1 MDKRTK
7 TKLGAALAALALVIA
22 GGGYYFFHADDDTP
36 AYTMKMIQ
44 RSVEKH
50 DTKTFYRMVD
60 VDGVLDS
67 GYDGFVEGLSSS
79 VDASTPDAKEA
90 VREFAQIL
98 RGSLILTLKTAI
110 DSYVSTGDLNVDD
123 GLIELLDR
131 TGLNDAQVRDIKNI
145 QVNDADR
152 NEAFAD
158 LIIFQPG
165 LNKEFPLHLILTRK
179 DKVWKVTRVQN
190 FKEYVAE
197 VAEAERASLHDYLVK
212 VAEINSKHEAAT
224 RDAEQRYGLILAA
237 GNLAKKETRDEL
249 KSLIDGVLKKD
260 WEARKQELFALHV
273 PRDAKTLHNLY
284 MKICDVALAAA
295 QDYSKWLDD
304 NNPATIKAAEEK
316 IHQVQTLQ
324 TDAQALAKRMTS

>member
-131 TGLNDAQVRDIKNI
+131 TGLNDAQVRDIKYSS
-145 QVNDADR
+145 QR
-152 NEAFAD
+152 RG
-158 LIIFQPG
+158 QKRG
-165 LNKEFPLHLILTRK
+165 LRRPDNFSTR
-179 DKVWKVTRVQN
+179 
-190 FKEYVAE
+190 F
-197 VAEAERASLHDYLVK
+197 
-212 VAEINSKHEAAT
+212 
-224 RDAEQRYGLILAA
+224 EQRISPPF
-237 GNLAKKETRDEL
+237 D
-249 KSLIDGVLKKD
+249 
-260 WEARKQELFALHV
+260 F
-273 PRDAKTLHNLY
+273 
-284 MKICDVALAAA
+284 
-295 QDYSKWLDD
+295 
-304 NNPATIKAAEEK
+304 
-316 IHQVQTLQ
+316 
-324 TDAQALAKRMTS
+324 DAQR